1 MASDM
6 KILFV
11 FNFETGDYS
20 YPWWQEVAVVYGSNE
35 DAKTIEDSFYSY
47 FESSACEDKNYDEI
61 VKDVLDSLRL
71 KWERVTKIPE
81 CDCMKTL
88 WI

>member
-11 FNFETGDYS
+11 FNFETRDHS
-20 YPWWQEVAVVYGSNE
+20 CPWWQEIAVVYGSNE

>member
-11 FNFETGDYS
+11 FNFETGDAS
-20 YPWWQEVAVVYGSNE
+20 CSWWQEIAVVYGSNE
-35 DAKTIEDSFYSY
+35 DIKTIEDGFCSY

-61 VKDVLDSLRL
+61 VKDVLNSLGL
-71 KWERVTKIPE
+71 KWERITKIPE
-81 CDCMKTL
+81 CDCLKTL
-88 WI
+88 WV

>member
-11 FNFETGDYS
+11 FNFETGDHS
-20 YPWWQEVAVVYGSNE
+20 CPWWQEIAVVYGSNE
-35 DAKTIEDSFYSY
+35 DVKTIEDSFYSY

-81 CDCMKTL
+81 CDYMKTL